1 LVNSQITEL
10 SHFQIDSMTN
20 RNLSLDVL
28 RGLTVTLMIV
38 VNTPGNSIT
47 TFAPLHHA
55 KWHGFTPT
63 DLVFPTF
70 MFVVGNALAFN
81 LNKYETLGE
90 SAFLRKIIKRA
101 AIIFLLG
108 FLMYWFPFVR
118 EHEGHVVFMPLSET
132 RIFGVLQRIAL
143 GYLFASL
150 ILHFWKEK
158 GAIIFSV
165 IALLG
170 YWLLLFAFG
179 DYSLEQNAVRKL
191 DLTLLGG
198 KHLYHGAGIPF
209 DPEGL
214 LSTLPAI
221 VNVIGGYFAC
231 RLIQQKG
238 NSYETISKLMV
249 PGALLIFT
257 ALCWNM
263 VFPINKKIW
272 TSSFVLY
279 TVGIDLLILAILIF
293 IIEIKNEKRWTY
305 FFEVFGKN
313 TLALYLLSEVGFFFF
328 WIFKIDDQP
337 LFVWLNKN
345 VFALAGDYLGSL
357 LFAMSWMLICWL
369 VGFWMDKKKFYIK
382 V

>member
-1 LVNSQITEL
+1 ME
-10 SHFQIDSMTN
+10 MTN

-38 VNTPGNSIT
+38 VNTPGNHAT
-47 TFAPLHHA
+47 TFAPLLHA

-63 DLVFPTF
+63 DWVFPTF

-81 LNKYETLGE
+81 LAKYEALGE
-90 SAFLRKIIKRA
+90 QAFLKKIIKRA

-108 FLMYWFPFVR
+108 FLMYWFPFV
-118 EHEGHVVFMPLSET
+118 HVQDGHVVFNPLSET

-150 ILHFWKEK
+150 ILHYWKEK
-158 GAIIFSV
+158 GAIIFSGV
-165 IALLG
+165 ALLG

-179 DYSLEQNAVRKL
+179 DYSLTGNAVLKL
-191 DLTLLGG
+191 DLSLFGE
-198 KHLYHGAGIPF
+198 KHLYHGEGIAF

-221 VNVIGGYFAC
+221 VNVIVGYFAG

-249 PGALLIFT
+249 PGALLIFA
-257 ALCWNM
+257 ALSWNM

-293 IIEIKNEKRWTY
+293 VLEIKNKKRWTY

-313 TLALYLLSEVGFFFF
+313 TLFLYLLSEIGIVFF
-328 WIFKIDDQP
+328 WVFQAGDVTLYQ
-337 LFVWLNKN
+337 WLYEN
-345 VFALAGDYLGSL
+345 VFRLSGAYVGSL
-357 LFAMSWMLICWL
+357 LFALSWMMFCWL
-369 VGFWMDKKKFYIK
+369 VGFWMDKKRIYIK

>member
-1 LVNSQITEL
+1 
-10 SHFQIDSMTN
+10 MTN

-38 VNTPGNSIT
+38 VNTPGNYAT

-55 KWHGFTPT
+55 KWNGFTPT
-63 DLVFPTF
+63 DWVFPTF

-81 LNKYETLGE
+81 LTKYEALGE
-90 SAFLRKIIKRA
+90 GAFLKKIFKRT

-108 FLMYWFPFVR
+108 FLMYWFPFVQ
-118 EHEGHVVFMPLSET
+118 EQNDHIVLKPLSET

-143 GYLFASL
+143 GYMFASL

-158 GAIIFSV
+158 GTVIFSV
-165 IALLG
+165 VALLG
-170 YWLLLFAFG
+170 YWLLLFFFG
-179 DYSLEQNAVRKL
+179 DYSLEENAVRKL
-191 DLTLLGG
+191 DLVLFGD
-198 KHLYHGAGIPF
+198 KHLYHGDGIPF

-221 VNVIGGYFAC
+221 VNVIGGYFAG
-231 RLIQQKG
+231 RLVQQKG

-272 TSSFVLY
+272 TSSFVLC

-293 IIEIKNEKRWTY
+293 IIEIKNERRWTY
-305 FFEVFGKN
+305 FFEIFGKN
-313 TLALYLLSEVGFFFF
+313 TLFLYLLSEVGIAFF
-328 WIFKIDDQP
+328 WIFEIGNMTLYQ
-337 LFVWLNKN
+337 WLYENIFRMSGAY
-345 VFALAGDYLGSL
+345 VGSL
-357 LFAMSWMLICWL
+357 LFALAWMLFCWV
-369 VGFWMDKKKFYIK
+369 VGYWMDKKKIYVK